1 VHYSLGKVVLEV
13 CEEFKKNPLQRAST
27 ALSVHENEHSLGS
40 DSMLGS
46 DNKRSSPSSSVNYS
60 NQSNSYPYSAASSS
74 SYSEAI
80 QPLQVPS
87 TFSFLSVLDQNA
99 IASIE
104 KDQDRREAIILSLPA
119 VQQLIK
125 LKRDLESAVATQAT
139 GHVSWER
146 DLKVRVEESIPSI
159 EEEEEEEG
167 EENQKGRLRHEYNKA
182 VAAYQEAA
190 ALFKRQQAENS
201 PAALLIRLGGEV
213 QRLEKMAEDT
223 RVAFVENNNSS
234 NSNSN
239 NSTENEHGSMT
250 RLKSFDKV
258 YRAQRMQAIFAAS
271 FRDMYAS
278 IHGLS

>member
-13 CEEFKKNPLQRAST
+13 CEEFKKNPLQRVSS

-40 DSMLGS
+40 DSIIGS
-46 DNKRSSPSSSVNYS
+46 DNKRSSSSSSVNYS
-60 NQSNSYPYSAASSS
+60 NQSNSNSYPYPAASSS

-99 IASIE
+99 LASIE

-125 LKRDLESAVATQAT
+125 LKRDLESAVTTQAT
-139 GHVSWER
+139 GHLSWER
-146 DLKVRVEESIPSI
+146 DLKVRLEESIPSI

-167 EENQKGRLRHEYNKA
+167 NQKGRLRHEYNKA

-201 PAALLIRLGGEV
+201 PAALLIRLDGEV

-234 NSNSN
+234 NSSSN
-239 NSTENEHGSMT
+239 NSAENEHGSMT